1 MNRFEQSF
9 DRSINQS
16 TVSRI
21 LQKFNEDPDLLLAAE
36 STGKTTKQKREVQW
50 SELESALLDWFL
62 QYEKD
67 SLISGEILWEKARV
81 LYGLMY
87 PMDEEP
93 LLKFS
98 NGWLSGS
105 LI

>member
-67 SLISGEILWEKARV
+67 SLISGD
-81 LYGLMY
+81 GLMY

>member
-1 MNRFEQSF
+1 M

-36 STGKTTKQKREVQW
+36 STGGSTKQEREVQRR
-50 SELESALLDWFL
+50 ELEPALSEWFL

-67 SLISGEILWEKARV
+67 GPISGEILWEKARV